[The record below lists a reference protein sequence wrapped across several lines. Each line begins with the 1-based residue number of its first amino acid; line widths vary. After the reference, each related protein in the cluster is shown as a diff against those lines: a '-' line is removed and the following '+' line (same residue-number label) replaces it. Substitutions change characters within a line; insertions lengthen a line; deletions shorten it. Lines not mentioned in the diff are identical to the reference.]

1 MKVVFLLG
9 LLPLIG
15 LFKEVHTQITQ
26 SSGSSAFSTN
36 TAPQTT
42 PVPQTAPVT
51 EASVPQPEVKLEFK
65 LEMTFTPEL
74 KNTSSPK
81 FVQLASQV
89 ALALDSIYSAVFG
102 SSFNHAEIKSFRQGS
117 VIVDSVLIFNDVNSV
132 PETGNV
138 TDTLVLAASSNN
150 SHFAHLHLN
159 VSSIKVERSIT
170 TPAQP
175 SKSAAVTAP
184 PQTSPSTSHSTVFY
198 PSASTTMRTT
208 EASSTV
214 LLSSTPAV
222 TTLPGSC
229 SSPTSLCCLGLNN
242 TCYRNGCYCDEACVR
257 ITDCCSDYNQTCSSL
272 HPSRVIMKVRGNL
285 NTHRGEAAFQ
295 ELDFF
300 LVNKLKELCSNCEVL
315 ILNKTIMKVP

>member
-26 SSGSSAFSTN
+26 SSSSSAFSTN
-36 TAPQTT
+36 TGPQTT
-42 PVPQTAPVT
+42 PVPQNAPVT
-51 EASVPQPEVKLEFK
+51 EAVPLPEVKLEFK

-74 KNTSSPK
+74 QNTSSPK

-89 ALALDSIYSAVFG
+89 ALALDSIYSAIFG
-102 SSFNHAEIKSFRQGS
+102 SSFNRAEIKSFRQGS

-138 TDTLVLAASSNN
+138 TDTLVLAASSNS
-150 SHFAHLHLN
+150 SHFAPLHLN
-159 VSSIKVERSIT
+159 VSSIKVERSTT

-175 SKSAAVTAP
+175 SKSAAPVTAP

-198 PSASTTMRTT
+198 PSASTAMRTT
-208 EASSTV
+208 EASSAV

-229 SSPTSLCCLGLNN
+229 SSPTSLCCLGQNN
-242 TCYRNGCYCDEACVR
+242 TCFRNGCYCDEACIR
-257 ITDCCSDYNQTCSSL
+257 LTDCCSDYNQTCSSL
-272 HPSRVIMKVRGNL
+272 YPSRVIMKVRGNL

-295 ELDFF
+295 ELDF
-300 LVNKLKELCSNCEVL
+300 LLANKLKELCSNCEVL